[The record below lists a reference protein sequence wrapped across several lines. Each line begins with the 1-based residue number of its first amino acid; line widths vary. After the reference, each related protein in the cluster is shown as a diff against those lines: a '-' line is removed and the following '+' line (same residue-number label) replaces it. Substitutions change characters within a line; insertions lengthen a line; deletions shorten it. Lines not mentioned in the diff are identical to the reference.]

1 LTVYEKATSQTVWKI
16 AGRFLDPGFGDT
28 TAVINIVDPEKIRM
42 FIQRVLYPMRA
53 TSLSSL
59 PKAGESLIVLWMQLA
74 PVG

>member
-1 LTVYEKATSQTVWKI
+1 LTVYEKATSQTFWKI

-28 TAVINIVDPEKIRM
+28 TALIKIVDPEKMRM
-42 FIQRVLYPMRA
+42 FIQRVLHPMRA
-53 TSLSSL
+53 TSQSSP

>member
-28 TAVINIVDPEKIRM
+28 TAVIKIVDPEKMRM

-53 TSLSSL
+53 TSQCSP
-59 PKAGESLIVLWMQLA
+59 PKASESLIVLWMQLA